1 MLLKCKLPGLTG
13 HPPHL
18 KEQGAAI
25 RYLKRQRA
33 LSAAERKK
41 PGQEVQR
48 KSLVTGVRIF
58 FSEDATNYLE
68 FLDGTFS
75 GCSFYL
81 SLKGGCFNISGP
93 WAPYA
98 S

>member
-58 FSEDATNYLE
+58 FSEDATTWNFWMEL
-68 FLDGTFS
+68 FLDVLSTCPSKEDGAGLS
-75 GCSFYL
+75 G
-81 SLKGGCFNISGP
+81 GR
-93 WAPYA
+93 
-98 S
+98 